1 MRPSLIR
8 KVTQVLLA
16 AGLMA
21 LPSASPAN
29 APEVREHSEGR
40 VRTADGVSLYYVMAG
55 RGRRTILAPMALY
68 LEPLLLNALA
78 RDFRVVMYDPRNRG
92 RSDAA
97 PLDRV
102 SIDYQIEDAEVIRR
116 RLGLGK
122 VAVLGWSGPGM
133 EMARYALRYPESVS
147 HLILLSPVAPRSDF
161 RSGRTPAVDRS
172 TESALAALDSESDA
186 GAFANRD
193 RDYCSRR
200 ARLSALADLGDDSL
214 IDSVPDPCAHANEWP
229 ANLWPYFGKLLATFG
244 QFDLRDQ
251 LTASGKPVLVIHG
264 TADRVPF
271 EGGEAWVSCNP
282 NGLFLPLA
290 GVGHFT
296 FIERRNQVVTAI
308 GDHLKGRTPREA
320 FRPYCPGVAPE
331 APITSQRLM
340 TIPNAWFPRWS
351 RDGRWL
357 YFARNEGSSWEIGRV
372 APPAEDFQTLVRMP
386 GRTAHPDP
394 SPDNRRIAFQ
404 SDGTGDGNTHLY
416 VMDIGSNRQPRQL
429 TSLSG
434 FAGVPAWS
442 PRGDWIAF
450 QWRPSN
456 DFDDDTKWRIGLIRP
471 NGTGLRWI
479 TPGRHNDQVPQ
490 WSKHGR
496 SIYFF
501 SDEAGSNQ
509 LMIMNS
515 AGRERRFL
523 APSASV
529 DESPQPVGN
538 GECVLFATDRFGSP
552 GFSILDLRSR
562 SVRRIPTE
570 GGRLFSPALADNR
583 NSIAYGTV
591 KSGRGEVVLEILTH
605 VACA

>member
-1 MRPSLIR
+1 
-8 KVTQVLLA
+8 
-16 AGLMA
+16 
-21 LPSASPAN
+21 
-29 APEVREHSEGR
+29 
-40 VRTADGVSLYYVMAG
+40 MAG
-55 RGRRTILAPMALY
+55 KGRRTILAPMALY
-68 LEPLLLNALA
+68 LESSLLNALA
-78 RDFRVVMYDPRNRG
+78 RNHRVVMYDPRNRG

-102 SIDYQIEDAEVIRR
+102 SIDYQIEDAEAIRR
-116 RLGLGK
+116 HLGLGK

-133 EMARYALRYPESVS
+133 EMARYALRYPDSVL
-147 HLILLSPVAPRSDF
+147 HLILLSPVAPSSDF
-161 RSGRTPAVDRS
+161 RSGRTPAVDRV
-172 TESALAALDSESDA
+172 TESALAALDSEADA

-214 IDSVPDPCAHANEWP
+214 IDSVPDACAHANEWP
-229 ANLWPYFGKLLATFG
+229 ANLWPYFGKLLGTFG

-251 LTASGKPVLVIHG
+251 LAASGKPVLVIHG

-296 FIERRNQVVTAI
+296 FIERRDQVVIAI

-331 APITSQRLM
+331 APITSQWLM

-372 APPAEDFQTLVRMP
+372 APPAGDFQPLVRMP

-404 SDGTGDGNTHLY
+404 SDGTGDGNTHLF
-416 VMDIGSNRQPRQL
+416 VTDIRLSEKPRQL
-429 TSLSG
+429 TDLKG

-471 NGTGLRWI
+471 DGSGLHWI
-479 TPGRHNDQVPQ
+479 TPGEYNDQVPQ
-490 WSKHGR
+490 WTRDGG

-501 SDEAGSNQ
+501 SDQTGRNQ
-509 LMIMNS
+509 LMAMNRE
-515 AGRERRFL
+515 GGERRFL
-523 APSASV
+523 WPSAST
-529 DESPQPVGN
+529 DTAPQPIDG
-538 GECVLFATDRFGSP
+538 GSCILFATDRFGGQGLALFNS
-552 GFSILDLRSR
+552 RTR
-562 SVRRIPTE
+562 SVRQIFSVE
-570 GGRLFSPALADNR
+570 GQILGPALTPDKR
-583 NSIAYGTV
+583 SIAYTIVRNGRSEIAMEV
-591 KSGRGEVVLEILTH
+591 LSSGICGWNRLP
-605 VACA
+605 